1 MFATLR
7 VNGEEPAGG
16 AGGIL
21 EEDGHV
27 MVEFG
32 GGAPDVQWRC
42 AYCDQVWDEADD
54 SAEDECP
61 DAECTCEDECPDD
74 HIMGECE
81 TCETRGLSECD
92 IAMSE
97 CERPHKVAKEHVP
110 LGWVNSAGMEFNE
123 SGDSVTV
130 SISTGDPRGAFGMTI
145 RRTDDGKLI
154 MHVPHPGEP
163 FAHEELTELHTG
175 TYRVG
180 HHGS

>member
-1 MFATLR
+1 MLATLR

-21 EEDGHV
+21 EEDGYV
-27 MVEFG
+27 TVEFG
-32 GGAPDVQWRC
+32 WEAPDVQWRC
-42 AYCDQVWDEADD
+42 VHCDQVWDEADD

-61 DAECTCEDECPDD
+61 EGECTCEGDCPDEHD
-74 HIMGECE
+74 TAACE
-81 TCETRGLSECD
+81 ACSSGRLDECD

-97 CERPHKVAKEHVP
+97 CERPHEVVKEHVP

-123 SGDSVTV
+123 DDDSVTV

-154 MHVPHPGEP
+154 MHVPYPGEP

-180 HHGS
+180 HRGG